1 MKIEVD
7 LLKAI
12 CRYVFAVANDNTGYY
27 DGHINIADL
36 FLILGLELNEDKLQE
51 NEDIDDKMFEV
62 CYQCNE
68 LIRKYAKQD
77 FENVE
82 DDMSQFNQCVRQIY
96 RIIVENMEINEIF
109 FQDFIKKVIL

>member
-12 CRYVFAVANDNTGYY
+12 SRYVFDVANDNTGYY

-62 CYQCNE
+62 CCQCNE

-109 FQDFIKKVIL
+109 A

>member
-12 CRYVFAVANDNTGYY
+12 SRYVFDVANDNTGYY

-36 FLILGLELNEDKLQE
+36 FLILGLKLNEDKLQE

-62 CYQCNE
+62 VYQCNE
-68 LIRKYAKQD
+68 LIRKYAKQV
-77 FENVE
+77 FKNVE
-82 DDMSQFNQCVRQIY
+82 DDMSQFNQCVLQIY
-96 RIIVENMEINEIF
+96 RIIVENMEINEI
-109 FQDFIKKVIL
+109 LA